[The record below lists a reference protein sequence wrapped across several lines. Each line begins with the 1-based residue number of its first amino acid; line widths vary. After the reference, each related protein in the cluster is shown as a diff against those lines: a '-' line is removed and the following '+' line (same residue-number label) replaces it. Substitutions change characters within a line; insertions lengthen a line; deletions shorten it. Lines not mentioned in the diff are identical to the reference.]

1 MFKKIKGAKLTVLV
15 VALSLVMC
23 TVIGGTVAWLVDKTG
38 PVTNTFTYGDINIT
52 LTETTGSSYKM
63 IPGSTL
69 EKDPTI
75 TVKKDSEACWLFVKI
90 DKSAGFDSYVTYAIA
105 NGWTQLTKDAEG
117 NDVTDLVYYREVS
130 ATTADTAFS
139 VLEGDCVTIK
149 SDVTKAQ
156 FEALGNNYP
165 TLTFTAY
172 AVQHENVLTAATA
185 WEATN

>member
-1 MFKKIKGAKLTVLV
+1 MFKKIKGAKITVLV

-38 PVTNTFTYGDINIT
+38 PVTNTFTYGDINID
-52 LTETTGSSYKM
+52 LTETTGSNYKM

-69 EKDPTI
+69 DKDPTV
-75 TVKKDSEACWLFVKI
+75 TVKAGSEKSWLFVKI
-90 DKSAGFDSYVTYAIA
+90 EKSASFDTYVTYAVA
-105 NGWTQLTKDAEG
+105 NGWTQLTTDTEG
-117 NDVTDLVYYREVS
+117 NPITDLVYYREVE

-139 VLEGDCVTIK
+139 VLEGDCVVVK

-172 AVQHENVLTAATA
+172 AVQHENISSAATA
-185 WEATN
+185 WAQVK